1 MNLRKSFV
9 YTASLPSAGS
19 DMSVFEQ
26 GLNILKEKKI
36 SFIEFYADFD
46 LAEKAGEILSRYGMD
61 GIYLAAAY
69 QKRNNFS
76 LCAADDNER
85 QKALYETYRCF
96 EAASRA
102 KAKKVLITSGRYQGA
117 KDEDRAWACLADSIK
132 KLAHRYPEIQ
142 ITLEPGDRELDSC
155 QLAGPTLETVEW
167 AGKLRSEIPGF
178 SLTMDTS
185 HIAQLN
191 ENVYSSLQASGC
203 ICNHIHLANCVLKP
217 GHPLFGDKHPAFDY
231 PDSVFST
238 EEIKAVAE
246 RIKACGRE
254 NIILSIEI
262 INRSEDEMQ
271 GFKAIT
277 EGLDWFFEM

>member
-26 GLNILKEKKI
+26 GLGILKEKKI
-36 SFIEFYADFD
+36 SVIEFYADFD
-46 LAEKAGEILSRYGMD
+46 AAEKAGTLLRSYGMD
-61 GIYLAAAY
+61 GVYLAAAY
-69 QKRNNFS
+69 QKKNNFS

-85 QKALYETYRCF
+85 QKALNETYRCF

-102 KAKKVLITSGRYQGA
+102 KVKNVLITSGHYWGA
-117 KDEDRAWACLADSIK
+117 QDEDMAWECLADSIK
-132 KLAHRYPEIQ
+132 KLGERYPEIQ
-142 ITLEPGDRELDSC
+142 ITLEPGDRDIDFC
-155 QLAGPTLETVEW
+155 QLAGPTLKTVEW
-167 AGKLRSEIPGF
+167 AERLHSEIPNF

-191 ENVYSSLQASGC
+191 ENAYSSLKAAERV
-203 ICNHIHLANCVLKP
+203 CNHIHLANCVLKP

-238 EEIKAVAE
+238 AEITEIAKKIKAT
-246 RIKACGRE
+246 GRE
-254 NIILSIEI
+254 NIILSVEI
-262 INRSEDEMQ
+262 INRLEDEMQ
-271 GFKAIT
+271 GFRTII
-277 EGLDWFFEM
+277 EDLDWFFEM